1 METVVVWTLVSV
13 RLKSHAKCLTASL
26 HACYIPIRGNSIFR
40 FVPRKSAVFDPTIGR
55 WQTKDPK
62 SFDAGDTNLYR
73 FVGNHPSYATDPS
86 GLAEG
91 HHWIPLS
98 VARYFEENNLISLE
112 DYHYFGGRTS
122 GPLVGGHF
130 GDKDHLAYNAH
141 VKEQL
146 QKWIDHNITDNS
158 KKIAIE
164 KFVDNIRDGK
174 TFDGKPSSNSYNA
187 RLVNPNMST
196 DRSVI
201 DAFDGG
207 TRQDIEARG
216 VRSIDNRNKSRMRR
230 LVESSF
236 NTKHITSKGAMRIL
250 VIVGTTMGVV
260 SNAGNAKAASDV
272 LTDSQA
278 IRKAREWAEKGSI
291 DRVQRWLVGEAEGHN
306 AEPSVYEE
314 LRTINPLLAIAFRA
328 AVIASIEA
336 YNRGEN
342 DAFEDNPFGF

>member
-26 HACYIPIRGNSIFR
+26 HACYIPIRGNSIFQS
-40 FVPRKSAVFDPTIGR
+40 VPRKSAVFDPTIGR

-141 VKEQL
+141 GKEQL
-146 QKWIDHNITDNS
+146 QKWIDHNITDNT

-216 VRSIDNRNKSRMRR
+216 V
-230 LVESSF
+230 
-236 NTKHITSKGAMRIL
+236 
-250 VIVGTTMGVV
+250 
-260 SNAGNAKAASDV
+260 
-272 LTDSQA
+272 
-278 IRKAREWAEKGSI
+278 
-291 DRVQRWLVGEAEGHN
+291 
-306 AEPSVYEE
+306 
-314 LRTINPLLAIAFRA
+314 
-328 AVIASIEA
+328 
-336 YNRGEN
+336 
-342 DAFEDNPFGF
+342 

>member
-1 METVVVWTLVSV
+1 MVTVVVWTLDSV
-13 RLKSHAKCLTASL
+13 RLRSIAKHLTASL
-26 HACYIPIRGNSIFR
+26 HACYIPICGNSIFQS
-40 FVPRKSAVFDPTIGR
+40 VPRKSAVFDSTIGR

-216 VRSIDNRNKSRMRR
+216 VRSIDN
-230 LVESSF
+230 
-236 NTKHITSKGAMRIL
+236 
-250 VIVGTTMGVV
+250 
-260 SNAGNAKAASDV
+260 
-272 LTDSQA
+272 
-278 IRKAREWAEKGSI
+278 
-291 DRVQRWLVGEAEGHN
+291 
-306 AEPSVYEE
+306 
-314 LRTINPLLAIAFRA
+314 
-328 AVIASIEA
+328 
-336 YNRGEN
+336 
-342 DAFEDNPFGF
+342 

>member
-1 METVVVWTLVSV
+1 M
-13 RLKSHAKCLTASL
+13 
-26 HACYIPIRGNSIFR
+26 
-40 FVPRKSAVFDPTIGR
+40 FDSTIGR
-55 WQTKDPK
+55 WQSKDPK

-73 FVGNHPSYATDPS
+73 YVGNHPSYATDPS

-216 VRSIDNRNKSRMRR
+216 VRSIDN
-230 LVESSF
+230 
-236 NTKHITSKGAMRIL
+236 
-250 VIVGTTMGVV
+250 
-260 SNAGNAKAASDV
+260 
-272 LTDSQA
+272 
-278 IRKAREWAEKGSI
+278 
-291 DRVQRWLVGEAEGHN
+291 
-306 AEPSVYEE
+306 
-314 LRTINPLLAIAFRA
+314 
-328 AVIASIEA
+328 
-336 YNRGEN
+336 
-342 DAFEDNPFGF
+342 